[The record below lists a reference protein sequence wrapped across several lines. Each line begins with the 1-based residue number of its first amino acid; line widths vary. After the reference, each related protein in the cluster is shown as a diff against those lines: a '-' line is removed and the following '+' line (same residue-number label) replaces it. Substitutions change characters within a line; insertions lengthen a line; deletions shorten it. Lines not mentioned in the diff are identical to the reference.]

1 MTDPVL
7 SFEERGEEESG
18 CGEENEEDEDLM
30 SERLVDLGNSTV
42 SIILFHPSPSK
53 IRKLRALFVL
63 S

>member
-1 MTDPVL
+1 
-7 SFEERGEEESG
+7 
-18 CGEENEEDEDLM
+18 M